1 MPTIDWKY
9 YKENVRKD
17 YVKWVAD
24 FQKKYD
30 AVDSLYIDRY
40 AMLDISKYF
49 GELSQQTE
57 EVKAEVAKYKQESEE
72 RIKCLEYKMK
82 YLKEMDDYNG
92 MTMEEFCCA
101 HPDEAPDFI
110 NKPTFWPHTEEEQ
123 KPGPVEEHHHEEEE
137 EPPKPAPP
145 PPPPVVEVKHEPEPP
160 VIKED
165 PKPSEWVEK
174 ASALAGKGI
183 SLAVVLVSK
192 LFSFVKGLLVNLKSK
207 KPKELPIAK
216 QTDKFANL
224 DKSEDICNKTY
235 IRGKDTAEADVKH
248 HHTDL
253 SHKSEG
259 VCCEPCPKP
268 EPKCPEPEPKCPEP
282 EPKCEEPKPKEEDE
296 CTKDRLPTSPRCDEP
311 KSDKCDPKASAV
323 EVAPGTP
330 SAPKTLG
337 TQQQPPTMM
346 TVAKP
351 LEAKPEGFV
360 MGTHEAKETEFHPDT
375 KAKFEELVKKKAPT
389 AVGSKLVQRLQ
400 KENIIGEK
408 PEQSALSDVA
418 KGMFERAIGAA
429 NLLSE
434 AKRII
439 EKVQREHAGDNK
451 ALTESYE
458 SAHEKVKSALAKS
471 YEALETAR
479 KLKTEKSSD
488 AQQDPKVLEM
498 IEKHKVLAKM
508 LGSRAVTMQKA
519 IVKFLDEA
527 KKTKP

>member
-9 YKENVRKD
+9 YKENVRKEH
-17 YVKWVAD
+17 VKWVAD

-30 AVDSLYIDRY
+30 AVDTMYVDRY
-40 AMLDISKYF
+40 ALLDISKYF
-49 GELSQQTE
+49 GELTKETE
-57 EVKAEVAKYKQESEE
+57 QVKLDVAKYKQESEE

-82 YLKEMDDYNG
+82 YLNEMDDYNG

-101 HPDEAPDFI
+101 HPDEAPDFR

-137 EPPKPAPP
+137 EPPKPPPP
-145 PPPPVVEVKHEPEPP
+145 PPPPVAVKPEPEPP
-160 VIKED
+160 VIKAD

-174 ASALAGKGI
+174 ASALFGKGI
-183 SLAVVLVSK
+183 ALTTALVSK
-192 LFSFVKGLLVNLKSK
+192 ILMFVKGLIVNLKSK

-216 QTDKFANL
+216 PTDKFANL

-235 IRGKDTAEADVKH
+235 IRGQDTAEADVKD

-259 VCCEPCPKP
+259 ECCEPCPKPEPKCPKP

-282 EPKCEEPKPKEEDE
+282 KPICEKP
-296 CTKDRLPTSPRCDEP
+296 PRCDKP
-311 KSDKCDPKASAV
+311 KPDKCDPKASSV
-323 EVAPGTP
+323 ELAPGTP
-330 SAPKTLG
+330 STPKPPG

-346 TVAKP
+346 TVAAKP
-351 LEAKPEGFV
+351 LETKPDSFV
-360 MGTHEAKETEFHPDT
+360 MGVHEAKENELLPD
-375 KAKFEELVKKKAPT
+375 AKVKIEELVK
-389 AVGSKLVQRLQ
+389 
-400 KENIIGEK
+400 EK
-408 PEQSALSDVA
+408 PPSGVRSKPVVTEPKKGDVRSKVIVGTSAEQSALSDVA

-439 EKVQREHAGDNK
+439 EKAQRDHVGDFK
-451 ALTESYE
+451 ALTSSYE

-471 YEALETAR
+471 YEALDTAR

-508 LGSRAVTMQKA
+508 LASRAVIMQKA

-527 KKTKP
+527 KKVKP